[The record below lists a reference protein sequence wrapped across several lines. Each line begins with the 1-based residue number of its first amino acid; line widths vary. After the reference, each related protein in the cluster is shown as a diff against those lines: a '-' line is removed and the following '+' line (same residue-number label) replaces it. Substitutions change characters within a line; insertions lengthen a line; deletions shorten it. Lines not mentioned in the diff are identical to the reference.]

1 MGKRNGF
8 VVASEKGTAEETT
21 ECCDIGLGL
30 MMQKTH
36 QSFPRKKMMMMMMP
50 HHHHDHHEQ
59 PLLSSGDS
67 FGGEACG
74 VFEHSASGPLFCNT
88 SNPVTSCISDIYNA
102 VGSDFGSVVPKS
114 LQQPYSD
121 RSLSFSPSGG
131 MVNVNVR
138 LPFTPAQREELERQT
153 MIYKYMMSSA
163 PVPPHLLVPIAKNP
177 SNVAHLYPNLVRGSL
192 ELGFSSNSDPE
203 PWRCKRTDGKK
214 WRCSRDV
221 APDQKYCERHA
232 HKSRPRSRKPVE
244 SNPNFINNNTTTT
257 TRMRSPRSNFVKN
270 NICNQPSPFS
280 TNMVSPTAPSHAQP
294 RSMAWFMNG
303 ETPTAP
309 TAGGSNQEW
318 EQMMQFKLGLKSC
331 HTKCNTDVDVSKQQN
346 ENSFN
351 LYREYTGESQGLQT
365 QRPSHD
371 QYGLLLSPKL
381 AHLEG
386 ALNSNQTQHT
396 RHFIDAWSTTTER
409 DSSIG
414 EIGNRGYVSS
424 NQKLPFSSL
433 TLSMSRGNETN
444 EESDNTQM
452 GLGILGSERE
462 NVGDLKSQWMN
473 PLSCMS
479 SPPGGPL
486 AEALCLGI
494 ASSTRATSSNGCT
507 SGSTSSGDGV
517 YT

>member
-36 QSFPRKKMMMMMMP
+36 QSFPRKKMMMMMP
-50 HHHHDHHEQ
+50 HHHDHHEQ
-59 PLLSSGDS
+59 TLLSSGGS
-67 FGGEACG
+67 FGGEGCG

-102 VGSDFGSVVPKS
+102 VGSDFGSLVPKS

-121 RSLSFSPSGG
+121 HSLSFSPSVGG

-153 MIYKYMMSSA
+153 MIYRYLMSSA

-270 NICNQPSPFS
+270 NNSNQPTPFS
-280 TNMVSPTAPSHAQP
+280 TNMVSPTVPSHAQP
-294 RSMAWFMNG
+294 RSMGWFMNG

-331 HTKCNTDVDVSKQQN
+331 YTKCNTDVDVSKQQN
-346 ENSFN
+346 ESSFN

-386 ALNSNQTQHT
+386 ALNSNQTQQT

-444 EESDNTQM
+444 EETDNTQM

-494 ASSTRATSSNGCT
+494 ASSTRATSSNGCI

>member
-30 MMQKTH
+30 MMQTTH
-36 QSFPRKKMMMMMMP
+36 QSFPRKKLLMMMP
-50 HHHHDHHEQ
+50 HHQHDHHEQ

-121 RSLSFSPSGG
+121 RSLSFSPS
-131 MVNVNVR
+131 
-138 LPFTPAQREELERQT
+138 AQREELERQT

-203 PWRCKRTDGKK
+203 PW
-214 WRCSRDV
+214 S
-221 APDQKYCERHA
+221 
-232 HKSRPRSRKPVE
+232 
-244 SNPNFINNNTTTT
+244 
-257 TRMRSPRSNFVKN
+257 
-270 NICNQPSPFS
+270 NQPSPFS
-280 TNMVSPTAPSHAQP
+280 TNMVCPTAPSHAQP

-331 HTKCNTDVDVSKQQN
+331 YTKCNTDVDSIQ
-346 ENSFN
+346 
-351 LYREYTGESQGLQT
+351 ESQGLQT

-386 ALNSNQTQHT
+386 ALNSNQTQQT